1 MEMQHMEERILEG
14 EVVRGKQLGRTIGFP
29 TANIEV
35 KDRAACPPGVYFG
48 VCEVDGVQYR
58 VIINIGRHPTAP
70 EGPPTVEAHLIDY
83 SGDLYGRRIAVRL
96 LRFMRSEAKF
106 PSIEAL
112 RAQLERDRESAR
124 RMNAEKCE

>member
-1 MEMQHMEERILEG
+1 MEERILEG
-14 EVVRGKQLGRTIGFP
+14 EVVFGKQLGRTIGFP

-35 KDRAACPPGVYFG
+35 KDGAVCPPGVYFG
-48 VCEVDGVQYR
+48 VCEVDGVQHS

-83 SGDLYGRRIAVRL
+83 SGDLYGRSISVRL
-96 LRFMRSEAKF
+96 LRFMRSETKF

-112 RAQLERDRESAR
+112 KEQLERDRESAR
-124 RMNAEKCE
+124 HMNMEKSE